1 MALSKAQ
8 DFRELSDEVLT
19 QEILAAK
26 RQLFD
31 LRFQKATRQ
40 MENRHH
46 EFKHLKHRIAQMMT
60 VERERQQAQLVAKA
74 EAPGSED

>member
-1 MALSKAQ
+1 MALSKVQ
-8 DFRELSDEVLT
+8 DFRELSDETLT

-40 MENRHH
+40 LENSHH
-46 EFKHLKHRIAQMMT
+46 QFKHLKHRIAQMMT
-60 VERERQQAQLVAKA
+60 VERERELAKA
-74 EAPGSED
+74 AAEAEVATPED

>member
-8 DFRELSDEVLT
+8 DFRELNDEALA

-40 MENRHH
+40 LENSHH

-60 VERERQQAQLVAKA
+60 VERERQLAQVAA
-74 EAPGSED
+74 EAEASSTED